1 MRGEGGGGMVNEAS
15 ASILERTLR
24 CGGGG
29 GGGDN
34 ADGNTSGSLT
44 EAAKELRGDHS
55 GGNVSGGKA
64 AFAWVGLGS
73 GRRCAPSAEAVC
85 RQV

>member
-1 MRGEGGGGMVNEAS
+1 VVNEAS
-15 ASILERTLR
+15 ASIVERTLR

-29 GGGDN
+29 GVDY

-64 AFAWVGLGS
+64 AFAWGGLGS
-73 GRRCAPSAEAVC
+73 GRRCDCALPGDTK
-85 RQV
+85 